1 MIAQRFRSVG
11 WVAGV
16 AVAATLLYIISLQV
30 ATERGRLE
38 AVDRK
43 IAATK
48 RDIRQLQT
56 EMGTRGSLRQLERWN
71 GEVLSLSTP
80 SANQFLPGEDA
91 ISGIDRGN
99 LGAAGAAPPPVMAAV
114 MAREATPQKEDEEPA
129 VGTTKPALS
138 AQDKAV
144 QTALTQPKRATVQAV
159 ALADPSP
166 KGAKPL
172 ADVMKAARVQASV
185 ESKSKP

>member
-1 MIAQRFRSVG
+1 MIAKLFRSVG

-16 AVAATLLYIISLQV
+16 AVAASLLYFISLQV

-99 LGAAGAAPPPVMAAV
+99 LGVAGAAPPPVMAAV
-114 MAREATPQKEDEEPA
+114 MAQDAALPKEGEVTA
-129 VGTTKPALS
+129 VTAAKPALS

-144 QTALTQPKRATVQAV
+144 QSALAEPKRAVVQAV
-159 ALADPSP
+159 VVAESAP

-172 ADVMKAARVQASV
+172 ADVMKAARVEASA
-185 ESKSKP
+185 ESKRKP